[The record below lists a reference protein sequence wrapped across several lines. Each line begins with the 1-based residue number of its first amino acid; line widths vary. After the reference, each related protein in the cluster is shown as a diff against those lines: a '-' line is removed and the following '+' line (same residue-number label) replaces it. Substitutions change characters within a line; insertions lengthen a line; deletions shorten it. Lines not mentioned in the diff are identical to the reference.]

1 MKFKKLY
8 DRIIIEFRAL
18 LIANKKVSLQL
29 IYPKLRIGVI
39 MTINNVKE
47 LLSAKVCAGQTLL
60 SQEVETACGS
70 DDMGDVMAYVKKRA
84 VLLTGVLDPQVIRTA
99 KMMDVVCIVFVRGK
113 TPNEEILKVAEEM
126 KIVVLSTNLKMFQSC
141 GILYSAGLCNDAVS
155 ESKKDD
161 E

>member
-1 MKFKKLY
+1 
-8 DRIIIEFRAL
+8 
-18 LIANKKVSLQL
+18 
-29 IYPKLRIGVI
+29 

-47 LLSAKVCAGQTLL
+47 LLSAKVCTGQTLL

-84 VLLTGVLDPQVIRTA
+84 VLLTGFLDPQVIRTA
-99 KMMDVVCIVFVRGK
+99 KMMDVICIVFVRGK

-141 GILYSAGLCNDAVS
+141 GILYSAGLCNDAAG
-155 ESKKDD
+155 EHKKDD